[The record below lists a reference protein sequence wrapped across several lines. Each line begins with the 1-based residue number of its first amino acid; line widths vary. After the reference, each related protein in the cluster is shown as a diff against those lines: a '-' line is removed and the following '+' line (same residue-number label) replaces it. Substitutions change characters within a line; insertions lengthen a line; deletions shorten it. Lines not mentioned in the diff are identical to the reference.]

1 VEFLT
6 YRPNDGLLI
15 VGTHGNGI
23 YQTNISSVGDV
34 LALDDKQNNLN
45 EITLY
50 PNPTTGKLTL
60 SFTTQKSTNAT
71 WTLYNELGKKIKIDK
86 QKLIA
91 GNNQINLDL
100 KKLKKGVY
108 FVSLEIDG
116 RLVTKQIVKQ

>member
-1 VEFLT
+1 
-6 YRPNDGLLI
+6 
-15 VGTHGNGI
+15 
-23 YQTNISSVGDV
+23 
-34 LALDDKQNNLN
+34 LALDDKQNNWN
-45 EITLY
+45 EITLD
-50 PNPTTGKLTL
+50 PKPTTGKLTL

-86 QKLIA
+86 QKLIV

-108 FVSLEIDG
+108 FVSMEIDG